1 MGIKSLGLLAAIVLT
16 GVLTGCGVESNTD
29 SNVSDPSESV
39 ETSELQVARVAAADA
54 ILFWHERAL
63 DANAV
68 DHTPP
73 AAGESRIAGE
83 QGGPPKST
91 RALAIVQLAVN
102 DAVQSISGRF
112 ATYSNMEVNS
122 RADMSAAV
130 AVAAHD
136 TLVALYP
143 SQTATFDAALNA
155 ELAKNRSR
163 FLEAG
168 MQRGALAAK
177 SILKLRAG
185 DGSQLGEPTYA
196 ELNLPK
202 APGVWSPDTLSNFP
216 IAFGGNWPKVK
227 PFTMSAAKQFRAEP
241 PHKVGSPEY
250 IADFNDVKQL
260 GGDVNTPNERTADQ
274 TIVGGYWGY
283 NGPAKIGAANR
294 LYSQIVVTIA
304 KDKGLRK
311 QPAELSRVLAL
322 ANVAMADAAIAAW
335 DSKFFYNVWRPGNAI
350 RNTPVAQGGDPNWRP
365 LGAAKTNSMDP
376 SWTLPFPSYPS
387 GHSTIGTAALQVVRR
402 VFGDTSFSFTSD
414 EYNGISTDLGVVRP
428 RTPRFFSGLDAAILE
443 NTRSRVYIGL
453 HWRNDGAAGMKM
465 GTQVAD
471 QVVNNFLVRR

>member
-1 MGIKSLGLLAAIVLT
+1 MRFTLVREATSLFAVIA
-16 GVLTGCGVESNTD
+16 LTGCNVDTGAAEPAEPTGSLD
-29 SNVSDPSESV
+29 SEIA
-39 ETSELQVARVAAADA
+39 TAAASA
-54 ILFWHERAL
+54 GEAVLVWHERAL
-63 DANAV
+63 EANAV

-73 AAGESRIAGE
+73 AAGETRVAGE

-91 RALAIVQLAVN
+91 RALAIVQIAVN
-102 DAVQSISGRF
+102 DAVQSIAGKYETF
-112 ATYSNMEVNS
+112 TGLPVDN

-130 AVAAHD
+130 ASAAHD

-143 SQTATFDAALNA
+143 SQRATFDKALASDLSQNYSAA
-155 ELAKNRSR
+155 R
-163 FLEAG
+163 EAG
-168 MQRGALAAK
+168 VARGALAAK
-177 SILKLRAG
+177 NILKLRAG
-185 DGSQLGEPTYA
+185 DGSELGEPTYA
-196 ELNLPK
+196 ELNLAK
-202 APGVWSPDTLSNFP
+202 APGIWSPDTLSNFP

-227 PFTMSAAKQFRAEP
+227 PFTMTSAKQFRAAP

-250 IADFNDVKQL
+250 KADFKDVKSL
-260 GGDVNTPNERTADQ
+260 GGDPNTPNARTEDQ
-274 TIVGGYWGY
+274 TVVGGYWGY

-304 KDKGLRK
+304 KNKGLGRK
-311 QPAELSRVLAL
+311 PVELSRVLAL
-322 ANVAMADAAIAAW
+322 ANVAMADAAIGAW

-350 RNTPVAQGGDPNWRP
+350 RSTPVSEGGDPTWRP

-402 VFGDTSFSFTSD
+402 VLGDTAFTFTSD

-428 RTPRFFSGLDAAILE
+428 RLPRTFPNLDAAVLE

-453 HWRNDGAAGMKM
+453 HWRNDGTAGIKM
-465 GTQVAD
+465 GSSIAD
-471 QVVNNFLVRR
+471 QAVDRFLVKR